1 MNICKLKGCL
11 NKVTD
16 VQADMCKECLRDY
29 VVKANKYW
37 TEKTKGYVIIK
48 LPNKHWTTKSND
60 KKVSKWI
67 FKKQPIIEVDEKGNK
82 FWSTFTTK
90 KYIQGKEV

>member
-11 NKVTD
+11 NKVTNI
-16 VQADMCKECLRDY
+16 QADMCKECLKDY
-29 VVKANKYW
+29 IVKAKKHW
-37 TEKTKGYVIIK
+37 TEGTNGCVTVK
-48 LPNKHWTTKSND
+48 LPNPHFKAGQKNAN
-60 KKVSKWI
+60 KWI